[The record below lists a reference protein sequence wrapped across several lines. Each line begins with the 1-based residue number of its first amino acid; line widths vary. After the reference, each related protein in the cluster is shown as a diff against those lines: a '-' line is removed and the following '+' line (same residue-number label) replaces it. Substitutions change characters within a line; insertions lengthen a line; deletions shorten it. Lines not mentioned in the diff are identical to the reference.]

1 MASRMLALAIGLAL
15 TGAAGAASTCGQ
27 LSHVEPAQPG
37 QMVLIRGYGYGYGF
51 EGGTRPVTL
60 VWAAAHSVAATVV
73 IDAQGN
79 FEIAIPAP
87 DAPGDHELVAM
98 EGEEDPAPMSVTVTV
113 RTVGA

>member
-1 MASRMLALAIGLAL
+1 MASKLLALAVGLAL
-15 TGAAGAASTCGQ
+15 TGAAGAASACGQ
-27 LSHVEPAQPG
+27 LSHVEPAKPG
-37 QMVLIRGYGYGYGF
+37 QMVLIRGYGYGF
-51 EGGTRPVTL
+51 EGGARPVTL
-60 VWAAAHSVAATVV
+60 VWAGARSVAATVA

-113 RTVGA
+113 LPVGV